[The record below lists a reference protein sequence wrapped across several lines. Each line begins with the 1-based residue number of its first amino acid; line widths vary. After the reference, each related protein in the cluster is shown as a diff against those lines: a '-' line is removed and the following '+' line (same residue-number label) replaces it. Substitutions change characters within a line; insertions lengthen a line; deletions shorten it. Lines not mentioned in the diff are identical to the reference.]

1 MSEPRSDEFEES
13 ALDTRDEL
21 DDSELEDEHDDDEE
35 LDDDE
40 AEADD
45 VPLPPPAAGG
55 VAETE
60 EIDGLVFVSNPE
72 YPYPFKV
79 AQPPRFWME
88 EQTGVL
94 EDAVETYIAGDRL
107 STAQLNAIKVY
118 LRQFIR
124 RAPLTGDAKVHLL
137 LQKLDRLR
145 TTREIEDFAEELAEY

>member
-1 MSEPRSDEFEES
+1 MDQRDPDEI
-13 ALDTRDEL
+13 DEV
-21 DDSELEDEHDDDEE
+21 DEDSEDGDDEGSAGDE
-35 LDDDE
+35 EVDD
-40 AEADD
+40 A
-45 VPLPPPAAGG
+45 PLPEPAAGG

-60 EIDGLVFVSNPE
+60 EIDGLVFTSNPE

-94 EDAVETYIAGDRL
+94 ADAVETYIAGERL
-107 STAQLNAIKVY
+107 STAQLGAIKVY

-124 RAPLTGDAKVHLL
+124 RAPLTGEAKVHLL

-145 TTREIEDFAEELAEY
+145 MTRELEDFADELAEYGAEVF

>member
-1 MSEPRSDEFEES
+1 MDQRDPDEIDEVDEDSEDGEEESDEGDEEV
-13 ALDTRDEL
+13 
-21 DDSELEDEHDDDEE
+21 DDD
-35 LDDDE
+35 
-40 AEADD
+40 
-45 VPLPPPAAGG
+45 PLPEPAAGG

-60 EIDGLVFVSNPE
+60 EIGGLVFVSNPE

-94 EDAVETYIAGDRL
+94 ADAVETYIAGERL
-107 STAQLNAIKVY
+107 STAQLGAIKVY

-124 RAPLTGDAKVHLL
+124 RAPLTGEAKVHLL

-145 TTREIEDFAEELAEY
+145 TTRELEDFADELAEYGAEVF

>member
-1 MSEPRSDEFEES
+1 MDQHTP
-13 ALDTRDEL
+13 DEL
-21 DDSELEDEHDDDEE
+21 EPEEHGEDDEIN
-35 LDDDE
+35 
-40 AEADD
+40 AEEDNA
-45 VPLPPPAAGG
+45 PLPTPAPGG

-60 EIDGLVFVSNPE
+60 EIGGLVFVSNPE

-94 EDAVETYIAGDRL
+94 ADAVETYMQGERL

-124 RAPLTGDAKVHLL
+124 RTPLTGDAKVHLL

-145 TTREIEDFAEELAEY
+145 TTREIEDFADELAEFGAEVF